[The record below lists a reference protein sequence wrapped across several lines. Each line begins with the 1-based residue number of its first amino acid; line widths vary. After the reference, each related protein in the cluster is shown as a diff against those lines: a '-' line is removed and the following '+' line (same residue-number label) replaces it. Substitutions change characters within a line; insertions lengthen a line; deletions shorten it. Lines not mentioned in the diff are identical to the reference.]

1 MEQSLKKIF
10 IIFNLIKNSYLIL
23 FVQSNTNPKIAPIVV
38 KIKKLSVLESFF
50 IVTKSGKMDGK
61 NAQAIRF

>member
-1 MEQSLKKIF
+1 M
-10 IIFNLIKNSYLIL
+10 NLTQYNL
-23 FVQSNTNPKIAPIVV
+23 KIAPIVE

-61 NAQAIRF
+61 NDQAIRF